1 MKRYDTNT
9 PITFQKGY
17 WQFCPQANFNFQLNR
32 VIMWDGG
39 RKEDVDKIGAS
50 VTSSEAWV
58 RAMRRLTDEAH
69 AEGRTR
75 NEIAYRR
82 MTEFFMY
89 DSDPDK
95 RKTYE
100 DAAALFYDYYGD
112 YFDRGIVTRAQVPY
126 GNGYLPVM
134 SVKAKGERV
143 DTIVLHGGNDRYFE
157 EFFFAMLYLAERG
170 FDVYLFEGP
179 GQGGVLRVQD
189 MKFDYQWEKP
199 VKAVLDHFSL
209 NDVTIIGASLGGY
222 LAPRA
227 AAFEKRIKRVV
238 GWSIFPDFF
247 DVVIADHPGAM
258 RSAIGGIFKLGLG
271 KAMNGMY
278 DKMMEKDELVRWNL
292 LHGMYAYDAKTPDEY
307 IRRIRKFTLKGIA
320 NRITQDVL
328 ILGAREDHFIM
339 PKLFHEEYDLLTN
352 VRSLTLS
359 LMTDRQDAG
368 AHCNV
373 GNTKLALDTMA
384 DWIARTKAV

>member
-1 MKRYDTNT
+1 MERYDVNT
-9 PITFQKGY
+9 PINFQKGY
-17 WQFCPQANFNFQLNR
+17 WRFCPQANFNFQLNR

-58 RAMRRLTDEAH
+58 RAMRRLADEAH
-69 AEGRTR
+69 AEGRTQ

-126 GNGYLPVM
+126 GGGYLPVM
-134 SVKAKGERV
+134 AAKAKGERV
-143 DTIVLHGGNDRYFE
+143 DTILLHGGNDSYFE

-189 MKFDYQWEKP
+189 MKFDYRWENP
-199 VKAVLDHFSL
+199 RLRCW
-209 NDVTIIGASLGGY
+209 TISG
-222 LAPRA
+222 
-227 AAFEKRIKRVV
+227 
-238 GWSIFPDFF
+238 
-247 DVVIADHPGAM
+247 
-258 RSAIGGIFKLGLG
+258 
-271 KAMNGMY
+271 
-278 DKMMEKDELVRWNL
+278 
-292 LHGMYAYDAKTPDEY
+292 
-307 IRRIRKFTLKGIA
+307 
-320 NRITQDVL
+320 
-328 ILGAREDHFIM
+328 
-339 PKLFHEEYDLLTN
+339 
-352 VRSLTLS
+352 
-359 LMTDRQDAG
+359 
-368 AHCNV
+368 
-373 GNTKLALDTMA
+373 
-384 DWIARTKAV
+384 

>member
-1 MKRYDTNT
+1 
-9 PITFQKGY
+9 
-17 WQFCPQANFNFQLNR
+17 
-32 VIMWDGG
+32 
-39 RKEDVDKIGAS
+39 
-50 VTSSEAWV
+50 
-58 RAMRRLTDEAH
+58 
-69 AEGRTR
+69 
-75 NEIAYRR
+75 
-82 MTEFFMY
+82 
-89 DSDPDK
+89 
-95 RKTYE
+95 
-100 DAAALFYDYYGD
+100 
-112 YFDRGIVTRAQVPY
+112 
-126 GNGYLPVM
+126 
-134 SVKAKGERV
+134 
-143 DTIVLHGGNDRYFE
+143 
-157 EFFFAMLYLAERG
+157 
-170 FDVYLFEGP
+170 
-179 GQGGVLRVQD
+179 
-189 MKFDYQWEKP
+189 
-199 VKAVLDHFSL
+199 
-209 NDVTIIGASLGGY
+209 
-222 LAPRA
+222 
-227 AAFEKRIKRVV
+227 
-238 GWSIFPDFF
+238 
-247 DVVIADHPGAM
+247 M